1 MKVLVCLKLAIL
13 TFFLLTCSNSKQI
26 PPKAVKGVLDLRE
39 WNFDPASGSG
49 TDGVIKLDGEWEFFW
64 QEFPVGDGL
73 ELPEEK
79 KDFISVPSVWNGH
92 IVKRTTESGEVIEE
106 KLGAEGYATY
116 RLKVLLGEEQTLT
129 LRLPDQLTVY
139 TMIANNIVVSKS
151 GTIGKNREDSIPARN
166 VEYINLD
173 NRDKVLIF
181 HLPISNFHYNK
192 GGLRNSISLGNNK
205 KIQNLHSNTL
215 SLELF
220 VTGILFIMGVYHL
233 SLFSLRREDKSPL
246 YFGLFCLLISL
257 RTLLTGDRYLHSLIP
272 NLGYSLSLSLEY
284 LTFYLGIPVFLEFL
298 NSIYPQEISSIFR
311 RIVLVPSLFFS
322 SFVITIPPFYFTE
335 TLPVVQLLALNS
347 IIYTI
352 YVLIK
357 SVRNRREGAKT
368 FLSGSIFFGMI
379 LVNDILHD
387 NFIINTGQYTPIGLV
402 VLIFSQSFLLTS
414 RFANAFRQVKDLTQ
428 NLEKKV
434 EERTTNLALANQ
446 EIADSKKETEELNDL
461 IKNIN
466 SVFSLTDVMMFLMY
480 YLETNYAYNSFWLV
494 LYDKNKSR
502 LQTTVCVS
510 STLSETAINYLKSL
524 SLNPEDSHSICT
536 CYTEQ
541 KMIYREQEDPLVSK
555 QDKEIIDQTQ
565 FGYLFHLP
573 FVVYGEC
580 IGILTLHKADGLKV
594 SQAEQAKIGRFT
606 ELISGAVYNSILYRD
621 SQVAKEEAEKSFQKS
636 KNLNDMIEVII
647 QSKSTD
653 EIFERIFDLF
663 SEKYGLTSYLVYI
676 LDKEDGFIKLYKV
689 YGDINI
695 NDSYLD
701 VLRKNIIP
709 LSDPYS
715 ILANSILSNKSF
727 IIKKVRLPHLC
738 KIEEENIIL
747 GGIDSFYIIP
757 LRIDKES
764 YGTFLF
770 SNSKFQKS
778 NIKGLIKS
786 DRIEIEN
793 FVRLISPSIYQ
804 SLQKTIIEKSYHE
817 IQLARNELSQQK
829 AQMERLQAMS
839 QEIQRKTSFEDM
851 LRSLEEILWDTYR
864 IGDFTLYILDSLSN
878 QVKLFAIS
886 QNLKYLGFMQK
897 LNSVSIS
904 EEKSIINLIFRKK
917 KSLFLSKLRNISNGE
932 EEDYNRSFLGME
944 SYFAIPFIVNDEPFA
959 VLSYSDIKPE
969 FSRDPNIKGVKS
981 LTYKQRTEIE
991 QLVSLIANA
1000 LYQSLQKAKIEE
1012 AYSEL
1017 QETQAQLLEAERMSS
1032 LGQLVGSIAHEINN
1046 PISVIRSQSEQLARN
1061 IQATLKEIPQFLE
1074 SLTTS
1079 EKELFYEMVSTSTKA
1094 TESLTT
1100 KEERAKRKEILR
1112 EIETLVG
1119 GTEEIHTDLTE
1130 EILLLKL
1137 PSPYNQYVDELGVVR
1152 FKEFLSNAMIFKNQT
1167 NAISNIEIAVE
1178 KSSRVVFALRSY
1190 LNTDLAFANREINL
1204 VEEVEKALHVYDNYV
1219 MGKINVRK
1227 DFPSELK
1234 YTCIPENLSQVWKNL
1249 FFNAIQAMYTTDKK
1263 LAIRIEK
1270 KEKLP
1275 DELKTYRTSSIV
1287 EDSVFQANDVS
1298 EWILVSIT
1306 DSGTGIAD
1314 DLQPK
1319 VFTPFFTT
1327 KSLGEGIGL
1336 GLYVCK
1342 KIVHEHGGAMF
1353 FRSGEGSTEFVVVLP
1368 M

>member
-49 TDGVIKLDGEWEFFW
+49 TDGNINLDGEWEFFW

-79 KDFISVPSVWNGH
+79 RDFITVPSVWNGH

-116 RLKVLLGEEQTLT
+116 RLKVLLGEEQTLA
-129 LRLPDQLTVY
+129 LRLPDQGTAY
-139 TMIANNIVVSKS
+139 TLIANNIVVHKS
-151 GTIGKNREDSIPARN
+151 GSIGKNREDSIPDRN

-173 NRDKVLIF
+173 NRDKVLIL

-233 SLFSLRREDKSPL
+233 SLFFLRREDKSPL
-246 YFGLFCLLISL
+246 YFGLFCLLVSL

-284 LTFYLGIPVFLEFL
+284 LTFYLGIPVFIEFL

-368 FLSGSIFFGMI
+368 FLSGCIFFGMI
-379 LVNDILHD
+379 IVNDILHD
-387 NFIINTGQYTPIGLV
+387 NFIINTGQYAPIGFV
-402 VLIFSQSFLLTS
+402 VFIFSQSFLLTS
-414 RFANAFRQVKDLTQ
+414 RFANAFRQVNDLTQ

-434 EERTTNLALANQ
+434 EERTTNLAIANQ

-466 SVFSLTDVMMFLMY
+466 SVSSLTDVMMFLMY

-510 STLSETAINYLKSL
+510 SSLSETAINYLKSL
-524 SLNPEDSHSICT
+524 SLNPEDSLSIYT

-541 KMIYREQEDPLVSK
+541 KMIYREKEDPLVSK
-555 QDKEIIDQTQ
+555 QDKDIIDQTQ

-580 IGILTLHKADGLKV
+580 IGILTLHKADGLLV
-594 SQAEQAKIGRFT
+594 PQEEQAKMGRFT

-621 SQVAKEEAEKSFQKS
+621 SQVAKEQVEESFQKAR
-636 KNLNDMIEVII
+636 NLNDMIEVII

-653 EIFERIFDLF
+653 EIFGRIFDLF

-676 LDKEDGFIKLYKV
+676 LDKEERLIKLYKTFGNTV
-689 YGDINI
+689 VEEK
-695 NDSYLD
+695 YLK
-701 VLRKNIIP
+701 LLYKNQFSID
-709 LSDPYS
+709 DPYCTTAKC
-715 ILANSILSNKSF
+715 ILNNKSF
-727 IIKKVRLPHLC
+727 LTKRVQIPHLC
-738 KIEEENIIL
+738 KLEEENIIE
-747 GGIDSFYIIP
+747 GEIDSFYIIS
-757 LRIDKES
+757 LSIDNES
-764 YGTFLF
+764 FGTITL
-770 SNSKFQKS
+770 SNNKFQKS
-778 NIKGLIKS
+778 NIKGLTKT
-786 DRIEIEN
+786 DRVEIEN

-804 SLQKTIIEKSYHE
+804 SLQKTIIEKAKLEVESSLKNSQKLTEMIQVIIQSKSTDDLFQKIYELLHKNYNLNSYLLYLLDKEKGELSYHRLYGYANME
-817 IQLARNELSQQK
+817 EGSLALLHKNIYKLS
-829 AQMERLQAMS
+829 
-839 QEIQRKTSFEDM
+839 D
-851 LRSLEEILWDTYR
+851 
-864 IGDFTLYILDSLSN
+864 
-878 QVKLFAIS
+878 
-886 QNLKYLGFMQK
+886 
-897 LNSVSIS
+897 NSSIHS
-904 EEKSIINLIFRKK
+904 KCVLLK
-917 KSLFLSKLRNISNGE
+917 KSFFGKNIRMPHPNKE
-932 EEDYNRSFLGME
+932 EEE
-944 SYFAIPFIVNDEPFA
+944 VI
-959 VLSYSDIKPE
+959 LSIDIKSFYIIPLIMDNE
-969 FSRDPNIKGVKS
+969 VIGTIDFSNNKYENSNIKGLTKS
-981 LTYKQRTEIE
+981 DREEIE
-991 QLVSLIANA
+991 NFVKLISPSI
-1000 LYQSLQKAKIEE
+1000 YQSLQKTQIEK
-1012 AYSEL
+1012 AYTEL
-1017 QETQAQLLEAERMSS
+1017 QETQAQLLEAERMAS

-1046 PISVIRSQSEQLARN
+1046 PIGVIRSQSEQLARN

-1074 SLTTS
+1074 SLNTN
-1079 EKELFYEMVSTSTKA
+1079 EKELFYEMVKTSTRA

-1100 KEERAKRKEILR
+1100 KEERAKRKEIFR

-1119 GTEEIHTDLTE
+1119 GTDEVHTDLTE

-1137 PSPYNQYVDELGVVR
+1137 PSPYNRYVDELGVVR

-1190 LNTDLAFANREINL
+1190 LNTELAFAKREANL

-1234 YTCIPENLSQVWKNL
+1234 YTCVPENLSQVWKNL

-1263 LAIRIEK
+1263 LTILIEK
-1270 KEKLP
+1270 KEKLS
-1275 DELKTYRTSSIV
+1275 DELKSYKTSSIV
-1287 EDSVFQANDVS
+1287 EESVFQANDVS
-1298 EWILVSIT
+1298 EWIVVSIT

-1314 DLQPK
+1314 DLQSK

>member
-26 PPKAVKGVLDLRE
+26 PPKAVKGVLDLRN
-39 WNFDPASGSG
+39 WDFDPPSGSG

-116 RLKVLLGEEQTLT
+116 RLKVLLGEEQTLA
-129 LRLPDQLTVY
+129 LRLPDQGTAY
-139 TMIANNIVVSKS
+139 TLIANNIVVHKS
-151 GTIGKNREDSIPARN
+151 GTIGKNREDSLPARN

-173 NRDKVLIF
+173 NRDKELNLLVS
-181 HLPISNFHYNK
+181 ISNFHHQK
-192 GGLRNSISLGNNK
+192 GGLWNSIILGSNR

-215 SLELF
+215 SLNLF
-220 VTGILFIMGVYHL
+220 VIGILFIMGVYHL

-272 NLGYSLSLSLEY
+272 NLGYSLGVHIEY
-284 LTFYLGIPVFLEFL
+284 LTLYLGTPLGFEFL
-298 NSIYPQEISSIFR
+298 STLYSQEVRPILRKILLVSSLI
-311 RIVLVPSLFFS
+311 FS
-322 SFVITIPPFYFTE
+322 SFVIALPPIYFTKL
-335 TLPVVQLLALNS
+335 LPVVHVLLLFSILYSIYILINS
-347 IIYTI
+347 IRR
-352 YVLIK
+352 K
-357 SVRNRREGAKT
+357 REGAKT
-368 FLSGSIFFGMI
+368 FLSGFIFFGMI
-379 LVNDILHD
+379 IVNDILHA
-387 NFIINTGQYTPIGLV
+387 NGIINTGQYAPIGLV

-414 RFANAFRQVKDLTQ
+414 RFANAFRQVNDLTQ

-466 SVFSLTDVMMFLMY
+466 SVSSLTDVMMFLMY

-494 LYDKNKSR
+494 LYDKNNNR

-510 STLSETAINYLKSL
+510 STLSENAINYLKSL

-541 KMIYREQEDPLVSK
+541 KMIYREKEDPLVSK
-555 QDKEIIDQTQ
+555 QDNDIIDQTQ

-573 FVVYGEC
+573 FVVYGDC
-580 IGILTLHKADGLKV
+580 IGILTLHKADGLAV
-594 SQAEQAKIGRFT
+594 PQVEQTKMGRFT

-621 SQVAKEEAEKSFQKS
+621 SQVAKEQAEESFQKAR
-636 KNLNDMIEVII
+636 NLNDMIEVII

-653 EIFERIFDLF
+653 EIFGRIFDLF

-676 LDKEDGFIKLYKV
+676 LDKEDGFIKLYKLF
-689 YGDINI
+689 GDINI
-695 NDSYLD
+695 NDKYLD

-715 ILANSILSNKSF
+715 IIANCILNNNSF
-727 IIKKVRLPHLC
+727 IIKNVRLPHLC

-757 LRIDKES
+757 LSIDKES
-764 YGTFLF
+764 FGTFLF
-770 SNSKFQKS
+770 SNNKFQRS
-778 NIKGLIKS
+778 NIKGLTKTV
-786 DRIEIEN
+786 RVEIEN
-793 FVRLISPSIYQ
+793 FVKLISPSIYQ
-804 SLQKTIIEKSYHE
+804 SLQKNLIEKAFS
-817 IQLARNELSQQK
+817 ELSKTKSELESQK

-839 QEIQRKTSFEDM
+839 QEIQRKTSFEEM
-851 LRSLEEILWDTYR
+851 LRSLEEILWDSYK
-864 IGDFTLYILDSLSN
+864 IGDYTLAIHNPELEVFELISVGQHWLAHSLD
-878 QVKLFAIS
+878 KKI
-886 QNLKYLGFMQK
+886 
-897 LNSVSIS
+897 
-904 EEKSIINLIFRKK
+904 KSIPLSENKSIHTLVFIKK
-917 KSLFLSKLRNISNGE
+917 RSLYLPKFKNISNGKA
-932 EEDYNRSFLGME
+932 EDYNRNLLGME
-944 SYFAIPFIVNDEPFA
+944 SIFAIPCIVNNESFA
-959 VLSYSDIKPE
+959 VLSCADVRAEYTKDH
-969 FSRDPNIKGVKS
+969 NIKGVKR
-981 LTYKQRTEIE
+981 LTYKQREEIE

-1000 LYQSLQKAKIEE
+1000 LYQSLQKAKIEK
-1012 AYSEL
+1012 AYTEL

-1046 PISVIRSQSEQLARN
+1046 PIGVIRSQSEQLARN

-1100 KEERAKRKEILR
+1100 KEERAKRKEIFR

-1119 GTEEIHTDLTE
+1119 GTEEVHTDLTE

-1137 PSPYNQYVDELGVVR
+1137 PSPYNRYVDELDVPR

-1270 KEKLP
+1270 KEKLS
-1275 DELKTYRTSSIV
+1275 DELKSYRTSSIV